1 MSIITPSQFID
12 KYELSTGMYASPKIE
27 AYILKYEE
35 RYLVHLFGA
44 KLYNEFISDLA
55 ANTPQS
61 PNFLKVFEPFNED
74 LDGFP
79 FLYNGGYYD
88 CHNRILE
95 SDGIIEMLLGF
106 IYFEYAKD
114 LMNQQTPYG
123 NVKQRAENSVVVDS
137 PHSMMYGR
145 YNTAIGT
152 YRAIQSYLVRN
163 TDLPLGQIVTL
174 SIDNPGATYVDGV
187 YDLIGGSGEGAKV
200 TITTLAGVIDTVAI
214 VQDSQG
220 LQYEAGDILTV
231 DGGDNL
237 GTVKV
242 DYVGVGDYDKFNGV
256 MKGTAYWI

>member
-1 MSIITPSQFID
+1 MLITPSQFID
-12 KYELSTGMYASPKIE
+12 KYELSTGMYATPKIE

-35 RYLVHLFGA
+35 RYLVHLFGV
-44 KLYNEFISDLA
+44 KLYNEFIADLD
-55 ANTPQS
+55 NNVPQS

-88 CHNRILE
+88 LQNRILE
-95 SDGIIEMLLGF
+95 SDGIVEMLLGF

-123 NVKQRAENSVVVDS
+123 NVKQRSENSVVVDS

-152 YRAIQSYLVRN
+152 FRAIQTYLIRHN
-163 TDLPLGQIVTL
+163 NPNMGQIVSYVL
-174 SIDNPGATYVDGV
+174 DPGSGYVDGQ
-187 YDLIGGSGEGAKV
+187 YNLLGGSGSG
-200 TITTLAGVIDTVAI
+200 AI
-214 VQDSQG
+214 VDITVTGMSG
-220 LQYEAGDILTV
+220 HVHTVTFDNAGAGYAIGDVLTI
-231 DGGDNL
+231 DGGDGNATL
-237 GTVKV
+237 TVE
-242 DYVGVGDYDKFNGV
+242 YVGVGDYGKFNGV